1 MKRVALL
8 SVMLFSAAVLT
19 AKEHVSVTVY
29 NQDRALVREVR
40 SMNIDKGTCVLSFA
54 DVASQIDPT
63 SVYFIS
69 QTAPDKLTVIE
80 QNYEYDLVNAD
91 KILNKYIDKNI
102 TLVSKDGDVFNGK
115 LLSRGGGNI
124 VLSTDG
130 GIKIIRRDVLERY
143 DLPELPSGLI
153 TKPTLVWQVN
163 NLGPLKQDVE
173 VSYLTS
179 GMTWHAEYI
188 AVVSED
194 DKKLN
199 LSGWVSI
206 KNSSGT
212 TFRNAKIKLVA
223 GDVHVARKVR
233 PVPRSDSGTLYM
245 TKQAPQFEEKSFF
258 EYHLYTL
265 NRPSTL
271 KNNQIKQ
278 ITLFPTAVVEA
289 KKVYT
294 FDSVKSGNK
303 VAVNLVFKNK
313 KSSGLG
319 LPLPKGKIRVYKQD
333 EDGAQ
338 EFIGEDYIDHTPK
351 GEEINILLGNAFD
364 LTGERK
370 SVSYKKISERV
381 REESYEVTLRNHKDV
396 PVRIIVLEHLWG
408 DWKIT
413 KSSHPYTKKE
423 SSTIRFVVTVKPQSS
438 EKVSYTSLVSW

>member
-1 MKRVALL
+1 MKKGTLIAVILL
-8 SVMLFSAAVLT
+8 SAAAL
-19 AKEHVSVTVY
+19 AARDHVAVTIY
-29 NQDRALVREVR
+29 NQNRALVREIR
-40 SMNIDKGTCVLSFA
+40 SMNIVKGTGILSFK
-54 DVASQIDPT
+54 DVASRIDPT

-69 QTAPDKLTVIE
+69 QTSPDKLTVIE
-80 QNYEYDLVNAD
+80 QNYEYDLVNSD

-102 TLVSKDGDVFNGK
+102 TLVSKDGDVFKGI

-124 VLSTDG
+124 VLSTNR
-130 GIKIIRRDVLERY
+130 GIKIIRQDVLERY

-163 NLGPLKQDVE
+163 NLGPVNQDVE
-173 VSYLTS
+173 VSYLTG

-188 AVVSED
+188 AVVSND
-194 DKKLN
+194 DKKLSLN
-199 LSGWVSI
+199 GWVSI

-212 TFRNAKIKLVA
+212 AFSNAKIKLVA
-223 GDVHVARKVR
+223 GDVNVAKKTN
-233 PVPRSDSGTLYM
+233 PAPRSEAGALYM
-245 TKQAPQFEEKSFF
+245 AKQAPQFEEKSFF

-265 NRPSTL
+265 NRPATL

-278 ITLFPTAVVEA
+278 ITLFPAAKVDT

-303 VAVNLVFKNK
+303 VAVKLVFKNK

-351 GEEINILLGNAFD
+351 GEEINVLLGNAFD
-364 LTGERK
+364 ITGKRK
-370 SVSYKKISERV
+370 SVSQKKISKRV
-381 REESYEVTLRNHKDV
+381 REETYEISLRNHKDV
-396 PVRIIVLEHLWG
+396 PVQIVVLEHLWG
-408 DWKIT
+408 DWKIM
-413 KSSHPYTKKE
+413 KSSHPYTKKDV
-423 SSTIRFVVTVKPQSS
+423 STIKFVVTVKPESS
-438 EKVSYTSLVSW
+438 ETVSYTSRLSW